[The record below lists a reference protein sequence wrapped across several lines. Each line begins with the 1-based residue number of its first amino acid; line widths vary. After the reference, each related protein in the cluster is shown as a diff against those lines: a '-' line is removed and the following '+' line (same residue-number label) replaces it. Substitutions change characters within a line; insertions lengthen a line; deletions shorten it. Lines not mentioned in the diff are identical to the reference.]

1 MRGRRGRHIFA
12 AAPFQY
18 RPGFRDQLAAALRYP
33 VKEEEPE
40 EKEKYMKWYPKL
52 YIGSGAQPNAGKIIR
67 KLKKNTIQPGIY
79 VITLAENGQDMLD
92 ILPSV
97 MLQQTKVREQL
108 PMIVGLAKGKR
119 EALELARQIVQ
130 DTFDATGGCDV
141 PGYLRGQADGGNV
154 TEE

>member
-1 MRGRRGRHIFA
+1 MISG
-12 AAPFQY
+12 
-18 RPGFRDQLAAALRYP
+18 
-33 VKEEEPE
+33 EEPE
-40 EKEKYMKWYPKL
+40 EKIEDKYMKWYPKL

-79 VITLAENGQDMLD
+79 VITLAANGHDMLD

-97 MLQQTKVREQL
+97 MLQQAKVRDQL
-108 PMIVGLAKGKR
+108 PMVVGVAKGRK

-141 PGYLRGQADGGNV
+141 PCFLRQQAGGGEI